1 MDFIKRSSVG
11 NRQKAAASKII
22 SESRKRGINDVG
34 LNKLALNLNKLGNAN
49 NNATKAA
56 AVFGSAVGAGSFV
69 KSSVSTSPLA
79 SKASSFLASSAGAT
93 AIGRKIVEK
102 QKEQGVG
109 FDLDLGGTLGG
120 GAGGGSTTQG
130 TSDKILAWIK
140 ENFVWVLVIIG
151 GVILLPFLIGFMRK
165 SSTKRIPSRKKP
177 ISPVRR
183 KSSYAGKSM
192 STRAKQLAALARGR
206 AKRLRNLRSKKK

>member
-1 MDFIKRSSVG
+1 MAIGTKIASLAGFGNKRYTFKSPVLNKFITGRDQLKRG
-11 NRQKAAASKII
+11 AGKAA
-22 SESRKRGINDVG
+22 
-34 LNKLALNLNKLGNAN
+34 LALVGANAVKKLGDK
-49 NNATKAA
+49 T
-56 AVFGSAVGAGSFV
+56 AG
-69 KSSVSTSPLA
+69 SPLA
-79 SKASSFLASSAGAT
+79 NSAKGFMASDAGSKALGKVVA
-93 AIGRKIVEK
+93 

-109 FDLDLGGTLGG
+109 FDLDVGGTFGG

-140 ENFVWVLVIIG
+140 ANFVWVLVIIG

-165 SSTKRIPSRKKP
+165 SSTKRIPSRRKP